1 MAQQVTTT
9 DGYLPYRLFTYSDR
23 GRACSVRPEQVV
35 GITLDYRNEQWLA
48 EITLRENLMEMRF
61 DGTEENDAR
70 VFVSR
75 LHAFLEE
82 DALRNQHN
90 AALKKGKTHE

>member
-1 MAQQVTTT
+1 MAQVATP

-23 GRACSVRPEQVV
+23 GRACFIRPEQVV
-35 GITLDYRNEQWLA
+35 GSTVDYRNEHWLV
-48 EITLRENLMEMRF
+48 EITLRENLMELSF
-61 DGTEENDAR
+61 GADEQGTAR
-70 VFVSR
+70 HFVSR

-90 AALKKGKTHE
+90 AALKKGKNHE

>member
-1 MAQQVTTT
+1 
-9 DGYLPYRLFTYSDR
+9 
-23 GRACSVRPEQVV
+23 
-35 GITLDYRNEQWLA
+35 
-48 EITLRENLMEMRF
+48 MEMRF